1 MGTSRILSA
10 AFFAATIGLLIGS
23 CSKDE
28 GGTTPPPSPTGIS
41 ISQAIPTLS
50 VGDSVSRTLSGGTP
64 PYSLVSSGTT
74 TVAAPTLSGTTLTV
88 RAVGNGNS
96 TIIIGDAGS
105 PQRTLSINVQV
116 GTPAVSFSGQVQP
129 IFTTNCA
136 VSGCHVTGG
145 VAPFSLAAGTSHDNL
160 VNQAATSSPA
170 CSLPLRVKPFSADS
184 SVLYR
189 RISGPDC
196 GQQMPQGASPLSST
210 NQQLIRNW
218 IIQGA
223 AAN

>member
-1 MGTSRILSA
+1 MGTSRILTAS
-10 AFFAATIGLLIGS
+10 FFAAAIALLIGS

-28 GGTTPPPSPTGIS
+28 GGTTPPATPTGIS

-74 TVAAPTLSGTTLTV
+74 SIAVPTLSGTTLTV
-88 RAVGNGNS
+88 RAVANGNS

-105 PQRTLSINVQV
+105 PQRTLSISIQV
-116 GTPAVSFSGQVQP
+116 GAATVSFSGQIQP
-129 IFTTNCA
+129 IFTANCA

-145 VAPFSLAAGTSHDNL
+145 LAPFSLASGASHDNL

-184 SVLYR
+184 SVMYK

-196 GQQMPQGASPLSST
+196 GQQMPQGASPLSSA

-218 IIQGA
+218 INQGA
-223 AAN
+223 AEN